1 MDIRQGD
8 AYKLA
13 VTLTDENGTPLTP
26 DDVSK
31 VEISIGD
38 ITKQFPGEVTYD
50 GESGV
55 FEMPI
60 TETDSHSMSGI
71 LPTQVRV
78 LFTDGDVSSAT
89 FGFMHVVASVSK
101 SVLGEQAHQK

>member
-1 MDIRQGD
+1 MDMRQGD
-8 AYKLA
+8 AYTLA
-13 VTLTDENGTPLTP
+13 VTLTDENGTALTP

-38 ITKQFPGEVTYD
+38 ITKQYPDEVTYD
-50 GESGV
+50 DESGV

-78 LFTDGDVSSAT
+78 LFPSGEVSSAT
-89 FGFMHVVASVSK
+89 LGFMHVVASVSK
-101 SVLGEQAHQK
+101 SVLGAQAQQK

>member
-8 AYKLA
+8 AYTLA
-13 VTLTDENGTPLTP
+13 VTLTDENGTALTP
-26 DDVSK
+26 EDVSK
-31 VEISIGD
+31 VEISIGN
-38 ITKQFPGEVTYD
+38 ITKQYPDEVTYD
-50 GESGV
+50 SEDGV

-78 LFTDGDVSSAT
+78 LFPSGEVSSAT
-89 FGFMHVVASVSK
+89 LGFMHVVASVSK
-101 SVLGEQAHQK
+101 SVLGSQAQQK

>member
-8 AYKLA
+8 AYTLA
-13 VTLTDENGTPLTP
+13 VTLTDENGTALTS

-31 VEISIGD
+31 VEISIGS
-38 ITKQFPGEVTYD
+38 ITKQYPDEVTYD
-50 GESGV
+50 SESGA

-60 TETDSHSMSGI
+60 SETDSHSMSGI

-78 LFTDGDVSSAT
+78 LFPSGEVSSAT
-89 FGFMHVVASVSK
+89 LGFMHVVGSVSK
-101 SVLGEQAHQK
+101 TILGQAQQK

>member
-13 VTLTDENGTPLTP
+13 VTLTDENGAPLTP

-31 VEISIGD
+31 VEISIGNV
-38 ITKQFPGEVTYD
+38 TKQYPDEVTYD
-50 GESGV
+50 DGA
-55 FEMPI
+55 FLMPI

-78 LFTDGDVSSAT
+78 LFPSGEVSSASL
-89 FGFMHVVASVSK
+89 GFMHVVMSVSK
-101 SVLGEQAHQK
+101 SVLGTQAQQN